1 MSFFSS
7 LFGGG
12 SSGEA
17 RAKARQMVE
26 AGALLVDVR
35 SPAEFSGGHIEGA
48 LNIPVDQLG
57 SRLGELDRARG
68 VVVYCRSGA
77 RSEAAR
83 GLLAQAGFEAHN
95 LGPMSAW

>member
-1 MSFFSS
+1 MSLFSS
-7 LFGGG
+7 LFGG
-12 SSGEA
+12 SGAGDA

-26 AGALLVDVR
+26 GGALLLDVR
-35 SPAEFSGGHIEGA
+35 SPGEFSGGHIEGA

-57 SRLGELDRARG
+57 ARVGELDKGRS

-83 GLLAQAGFEAHN
+83 GLLAQAGFEVHN